1 MKRNLRP
8 RGPRIGR
15 SKRGQQ
21 DFKSD
26 SLRNSAFDIDTSEGL
41 TGLFHQ
47 VSQVV
52 CKPSLNSSK
61 SKEIC
66 LSLINNTV
74 NYVKETSK
82 KSESKNI
89 NTRIAVTER
98 NSNDLA
104 LENYTQKFKEDWN
117 DIKTKEKY
125 YCLFRC
131 ILLHKRKEVRAA
143 GLRLLRYITKTEDDV
158 KCLIRSNSI
167 PLIVRCIDICIDN
180 HCERLHGIR
189 LARHILFV
197 APQEFQNGLA
207 RSLIAIAKDGS
218 RDRDKLLRS
227 AQAIVNELAILN
239 PQVFVECGGVSST
252 LYGILDCPYP
262 RVNEALMGSL
272 LFLLNDPNWRTS
284 CSQFH
289 MIMAPFSDIHYRHHE
304 YDLEYSKNEER
315 EMRVQA
321 SCYAILAA
329 IRSWPGFITLYQP
342 QDRTLQSLIDL
353 LRLPSEST
361 RNVILDFLYDL
372 FRIPMGPSHD
382 DYDKAL
388 AERSVVKPLDPDAW
402 KLHEGFVVAEAK
414 VLLPHIAKFRPNLI
428 QNYFSLILY
437 TLIKKGLLSSLCEVV
452 ITSSQSLSIKATIL
466 IGELLHKV
474 DQNLPDCGLMFHALP
489 LLSEKAA
496 GADGEQRLRASQ
508 AITALLQLSRIRLK
522 CSHVKGMSLYL
533 SGILES
539 SKNETSKSRG
549 SWEPASCSKWLGK
562 DHDDLIQQTLKSS
575 ALFTKCPS
583 TDWKWNLI
591 VPVLRWPSS
600 SLLSL
605 EDSTYRSFIEK
616 LVQYFKPSSKLF
628 SRVEC
633 THHSALIQADALV
646 AFVEFLLEVSE
657 EDQEKFLSNFLRDLT
672 SSLKEVACERPFHD
686 AYFSPSHM
694 SITVC
699 QYYFLAIGR
708 LTSHSKGY
716 SHVLKAG
723 VYDQMLVV
731 ISESRSD
738 VYAKLFAST
747 LDYTINGLNRTILS
761 KILTHKKDGNR
772 MYATQFL
779 RVLVRCHAKDF
790 TKWGIELL
798 VGQLDDPSKL
808 VALTALDILDE
819 AMDHEEYLEAV
830 LKNPPSVKHLG
841 DNGQLLLA
849 KLVGSPQGF
858 KTYHE
863 CNLIHS
869 LLDKWA
875 TVFNLK

>member
-15 SKRGQQ
+15 SKRGHQ
-21 DFKSD
+21 DFK
-26 SLRNSAFDIDTSEGL
+26 
-41 TGLFHQ
+41 
-47 VSQVV
+47 
-52 CKPSLNSSK
+52 
-61 SKEIC
+61 
-66 LSLINNTV
+66 
-74 NYVKETSK
+74 
-82 KSESKNI
+82 
-89 NTRIAVTER
+89 
-98 NSNDLA
+98 
-104 LENYTQKFKEDWN
+104 
-117 DIKTKEKY
+117 
-125 YCLFRC
+125 FRC

-143 GLRLLRYITKTEDDV
+143 GLRLLRYITKTEEDV

-315 EMRVQA
+315 EMRVQS

-353 LRLPSEST
+353 LRLP
-361 RNVILDFLYDL
+361 NFLYDL

-575 ALFTKCPS
+575 ALLTKCPSTDWKWNLIVPVLRWLGKDHDDLIQQTLKSSALLTKCPS

-633 THHSALIQADALV
+633 THPSALIQADALV
-646 AFVEFLLEVSE
+646 AFVEFL
-657 EDQEKFLSNFLRDLT
+657 EDQEKFLSTFLRDLT

-779 RVLVRCHAKDF
+779 RVLVRCRAKDF

-798 VGQLDDPSKL
+798 VGQLDDPTKL

-863 CNLIHS
+863 CNLINS

-875 TVFNLK
+875 TVFNLKYVQLMEFTLSEALTHSQRGEDGHYGRRTGSKHVVHDVFVLPHLYGSLTLHKEGFSVLIQHESLAQMIEIVKRS